1 MDFGDFKDLPRRTAS
16 DKVLH
21 DKGFNI
27 AKIPKYD
34 GYQRGLASMVYKFCD
49 KILAGSSPVKK

>member
-1 MDFGDFKDLPRRTAS
+1 MAYGNFKDLPRGATS

-21 DKGFNI
+21 DKTFAI

-34 GYQRGLASMVYKFCD
+34 GY
-49 KILAGSSPVKK
+49 

>member
-1 MDFGDFKDLPRRTAS
+1 MLRKRRFKIYLSKWARQTYFQKNMAYGNFKDLPRGATS

-21 DKGFNI
+21 DKTFAI

-34 GYQRGLASMVYKFCD
+34 GY
-49 KILAGSSPVKK
+49 